1 MAYKI
6 ILDSGHGGSD
16 PGAVYNGRREKDD
29 TLKIALA
36 VGKLLAADGY
46 DVAYTRTTDVYQT
59 PYEKAQIANK
69 AGADLF
75 ISIHR
80 NSSAVPNRYAGV
92 ESLVYDM
99 SGMKVDLAENIDSQL
114 AALGFRDIGVSARPN
129 LVVLRRTKM
138 PAVLVEV
145 GFLNT
150 ESDNRLLDSK
160 FSQVARAI
168 ADGIEETVSPTGQEV
183 LYRVQVGAFRSRD
196 NAGGLLGELKSQDF
210 PGFLTYRDGLYR
222 VQVGAFRELDNA
234 VRMEQRLRQ
243 KGYPTYLVSE

>member
-1 MAYKI
+1 
-6 ILDSGHGGSD
+6 
-16 PGAVYNGRREKDD
+16 
-29 TLKIALA
+29 
-36 VGKLLAADGY
+36 
-46 DVAYTRTTDVYQT
+46 
-59 PYEKAQIANK
+59 
-69 AGADLF
+69 
-75 ISIHR
+75 
-80 NSSAVPNRYAGV
+80 
-92 ESLVYDM
+92 
-99 SGMKVDLAENIDSQL
+99 
-114 AALGFRDIGVSARPN
+114 
-129 LVVLRRTKM
+129 M

-145 GFLNT
+145 GFLNK

-196 NAGGLLGELKSQDF
+196 NAERLLEELKSQDF

>member
-183 LYRVQVGAFRSRD
+183 LYRVQVGAFQQ
-196 NAGGLLGELKSQDF
+196 LG
-210 PGFLTYRDGLYR
+210 
-222 VQVGAFRELDNA
+222 NA
-234 VRMEQRLRQ
+234 VAMEQRLRRE
-243 KGYPTYLVSE
+243 GYSTMLTSR